1 LRDEDCIPRMRALRL
16 LCTFLA
22 VAVVTG
28 CTTIPFSSTAERDV
42 TLAPYRDKK
51 IGDAPLEWFLKLRT
65 GIVVA
70 NTELTFDYAGEST
83 LNFHVSNKETSH
95 SGCAA
100 AIDSRGYF
108 LTAAHVVRD
117 GPITVFFHDGKD
129 VQHRTARL
137 VWLGDNAPGKPDL
150 ALLHIDASLPH
161 IFAWS
166 QNNQAGNVVFASGL
180 NYDPKNKAPVFILSI
195 VAGRLLTVPASAPTP
210 DQTCNFSS
218 DLPLHQ
224 GDSGGPLVD
233 TNGRLLGINGVVK
246 YNFLKSLGLPGKLT
260 CYAIRPDTVW
270 LDQLIETDFA
280 SQRSATPDSTRKAR
294 D

>member
-1 LRDEDCIPRMRALRL
+1 MLSAMDRSQCFSTMAK
-16 LCTFLA
+16 T
-22 VAVVTG
+22 
-28 CTTIPFSSTAERDV
+28 SSTEQPDSSGSATMHPANLISRSC
-42 TLAPYRDKK
+42 TLTHPCR
-51 IGDAPLEWFLKLRT
+51 IF
-65 GIVVA
+65 
-70 NTELTFDYAGEST
+70 
-83 LNFHVSNKETSH
+83 
-95 SGCAA
+95 
-100 AIDSRGYF
+100 SRGRK
-108 LTAAHVVRD
+108 TTKPAMSSS
-117 GPITVFFHDGKD
+117 P
-129 VQHRTARL
+129 
-137 VWLGDNAPGKPDL
+137 PG
-150 ALLHIDASLPH
+150 STTT
-161 IFAWS
+161 
-166 QNNQAGNVVFASGL
+166 
-180 NYDPKNKAPVFILSI
+180 PKIKAPVFILSI